1 MQTNDTTALKN
12 KRILVTGSAGFIG
25 FHLTKALLSE
35 GANVIGI
42 DNLNDYYEPAL
53 KQARLDELDKFHA
66 SISAPAKSRDSDD
79 ASDAATQNSET
90 VVNKNSAV
98 SAPTSDLSA
107 PTSVIPVPTS
117 VIPAQA
123 GIQSV
128 SKTSPEYQFIKMDL
142 ADRAAIESLFK
153 THHFDIVVNLAAQ
166 AGVRYSLENPH
177 AYVDSNLIGF
187 VNILEGCRHAKVGHL
202 VYASSSSVYG
212 MNIKQPFSTEDR
224 VDYPISLYAATKKA
238 NELMAHT
245 YSHLY
250 GIPTTGLRFFT
261 VYGPWG
267 RPDMAYYKFTKAI
280 LEDKPIDIY
289 NHGQMKRDFTYID
302 DIVDGILRVMVKPPQ
317 LESDTSSTTTAT
329 SAPNIVIPAPTP
341 DTLAPNSVIPAPNSV
356 IPAQAGIHDDK
367 NNRHCE
373 ERSDAAIQSNQEN
386 RHCEERSD
394 VAIQSNHSGNKIT
407 NAQAPYK
414 IYNIGNNQPV
424 TLRHFITAI
433 ENACGKKAIEN
444 SLPMQAGD
452 VPITYADI
460 DDLMADTGFKPTTS
474 IDSGIARFAEWY
486 KLFYTDNQSQNKT
499 SLNSDITE

>member
-1 MQTNDTTALKN
+1 MIDIKQLQNQ
-12 KRILVTGSAGFIG
+12 RILVTGSAGFIG
-25 FHLTKALLSE
+25 FHLTKALLALGSH
-35 GANVIGI
+35 VIGI
-42 DNLNDYYEPAL
+42 DNLNDYYDPAL
-53 KQARLDELDKFHA
+53 KQARLDELEKFH
-66 SISAPAKSRDSDD
+66 SSLSVSTQNRQREEPTKNRHCEEH
-79 ASDAATQNSET
+79 SDAAIQNSDEGT
-90 VVNKNSAV
+90 EKE
-98 SAPTSDLSA
+98 P
-107 PTSVIPVPTS
+107 

-123 GIQSV
+123 GIRPASETLPQ
-128 SKTSPEYQFIKMDL
+128 YQFIKMDL
-142 ADRAAIESLFK
+142 ADRTAIESLFK
-153 THHFDIVVNLAAQ
+153 THEFDIVVNLAAQ

-212 MNIKQPFSTEDR
+212 MNVKQPFSTADR

-250 GIPTTGLRFFT
+250 GLPTTGLRFFT

-267 RPDMAYYKFTKAI
+267 RPDMAYFKFTKAI
-280 LEDKPIDIY
+280 LAGKAIDVY

-302 DIVDGILRVMVKPPQ
+302 DIVDGILRVMNKPPQ
-317 LESDTSSTTTAT
+317 LDTVIPVPT
-329 SAPNIVIPAPTP
+329 PVIPAPTP
-341 DTLAPNSVIPAPNSV
+341 V
-356 IPAQAGIHDDK
+356 IPAQAGIQASPQNSHCEKHSDVAIQSSPK
-367 NNRHCE
+367 SRHCE
-373 ERSDAAIQSNQEN
+373 EHSDAAIQSNLT
-386 RHCEERSD
+386 S
-394 VAIQSNHSGNKIT
+394 NKIT
-407 NAQAPYK
+407 NAEAPYK

-460 DDLMADTGFKPTTS
+460 DGLMADTGFKPSTT
-474 IDSGIARFAEWY
+474 IDEGIERFMSWY
-486 KLFYTDNQSQNKT
+486 TEHYAHTKSQA
-499 SLNSDITE
+499 